1 VLLSTVAWLSLGAT
15 WRLPA
20 CSLLEFGALVVD
32 GNSLVE
38 DPRLSFETLV
48 RPDDLKAITKRSIDC
63 NHITDAMVAQAP
75 EFHSVAQQIFDVL
88 DGRIWLGH
96 NIVRF
101 DIPQL
106 TRQFELAGLP
116 APQPAGVIDTLP
128 LLREHFGKRAGDMK
142 MASLGRFFGQ
152 GEEEHRALADARMT
166 MEVVKH
172 AGALLFLEE
181 RSAFAALEP
190 EREVEPERER
200 EGAESEE
207 KESPPHPLQND

>member
-1 VLLSTVAWLSLGAT
+1 MLHDCAT
-15 WRLPA
+15 WRLSG

-38 DPRLSFETLV
+38 YPQLSFETLV
-48 RPDDLKAITKRSIDC
+48 RPDDLKTITKRSIDC
-63 NHITDAMVAQAP
+63 NHITAAMVAQAP
-75 EFHSVAQQIFDVL
+75 AFQSVAQQIFDIL
-88 DGRIWLGH
+88 DGKIWLGH
-96 NIVRF
+96 NIVQF

-106 TRQFELAGLP
+106 TKQFDLAGLP
-116 APQPAGVIDTLP
+116 VPQPIGVIDTLP

-142 MASLGRFFGQ
+142 MASLGRFFGL

-181 RSAFAALEP
+181 KSVFPTLDPAKPPEEAEPEP
-190 EREVEPERER
+190 ERETH
-200 EGAESEE
+200 A
-207 KESPPHPLQND
+207 